1 MPLDLWYVPSTDSAL
16 RPVLFLIHGGAWRGG
31 EARCSPQAN
40 WRSWTTA
47 RVRKSQG
54 KMMENGGVFLNGDL
68 GLYVSWEILMVI

>member
-1 MPLDLWYVPSTDSAL
+1 
-16 RPVLFLIHGGAWRGG
+16 VLFLIHGGAWRGG

-54 KMMENGGVFLNGDL
+54 KMMENGGVFFK
-68 GLYVSWEILMVI
+68 W